1 MKRLW
6 QDLLKTPMAL
16 VFVAAVMFYGFPA
29 LGTVAEINKYAV
41 VTAIGL
47 DYTEDTVD
55 KYEVSLLT
63 FIPIA
68 EQGFKENFKVISSKG
83 KNLSEAMDYAG
94 LHIGRQVGLSHVKTV
109 VLNENL
115 LAEDVSNEIDF
126 LTRSRNMETSTKII
140 VTDAPA
146 KEFLSVVQKLDSE
159 SSIKI
164 TELVNFNKNYIYASF
179 ESFFKGKYGPTGV
192 SLVPFL
198 RLKEAE
204 TGGLNSSGGSSSSQ
218 SSQNK
223 GEGQKSDSQNSQK
236 EIVNDGDTLVFKDGK
251 PITMLTGRDMKKIK
265 LVNGDFETGAIS
277 VYNISDGVFD
287 DATLTF
293 DILDKVVQQRVS
305 FKNGIPV
312 ISIDMKLTLA
322 LTEVRNS
329 KGMVQENVES
339 LKVSEQIVKGV
350 NEKYRKSVA
359 EAINLMKEYQVDI
372 VDFYTLLNNSNV
384 KAFKK
389 FIESIDDKDNYLSH
403 IVYKVAVTPVFK

>member
-1 MKRLW
+1 
-6 QDLLKTPMAL
+6 
-16 VFVAAVMFYGFPA
+16 
-29 LGTVAEINKYAV
+29 
-41 VTAIGL
+41 
-47 DYTEDTVD
+47 
-55 KYEVSLLT
+55 
-63 FIPIA
+63 
-68 EQGFKENFKVISSKG
+68 
-83 KNLSEAMDYAG
+83 
-94 LHIGRQVGLSHVKTV
+94 V
-109 VLNENL
+109 VLNEKL

-164 TELVNFNKNYIYASF
+164 TELVNFNKNYIYAYDASF

-198 RLKEAE
+198 RLEDME
-204 TGGLNSSGGSSSSQ
+204 VGGLNASGEGATTQSQGGENNSGG
-218 SSQNK
+218 
-223 GEGQKSDSQNSQK
+223 QKEQK
-236 EIVNDGDTLVFKDGK
+236 EIVNDGDTLVFKKGK
-251 PITMLTGRDMKKIK
+251 PVTMLTGRDMKKIK
-265 LVNGDFETGAIS
+265 LVNGDFTTGAIS
-277 VYNISDGVFD
+277 IYNITDDIFD
-287 DATLTF
+287 NATLTF

-312 ISIDMKLTLA
+312 ISIDAKLTLT

-329 KGMVQENVES
+329 NGMVQENVES

-350 NEKYRKSVA
+350 DEKYRGSVA
-359 EAINLMKEYQVDI
+359 EAINLMKEHQVDI
-372 VDFYTLLNNSNV
+372 VDFYTMLNNSNA

-389 FIESIDDKDNYLSH
+389 FLQSLDDKENYLSH